1 MVDLIDTHTHLT
13 AAAFDEDRAEVIER
27 ARARGVRRMITIGAG
42 EGFESAEKAL
52 ALAAEHPDIWCS
64 VGVHPHDAAIPP
76 DRLRLAALA
85 AAPRVVAIGETGL
98 DFHYDFA
105 PREAQAAW
113 FRAQIGLAR
122 ELRKPIIVHCRLAAE
137 ECLAMLKAEHAAE
150 VGGVFHCFSE
160 SAEFAAR
167 LREINFLVSI
177 PGMVTFKRS
186 ENIRTAVR
194 GIPLDQL
201 MLETD
206 APYLAPEPFRGKRNE
221 TSFMVETARMVAS
234 LHDISLDELGRITT
248 VNAEKLFR
256 LGEMTS

>member
-1 MVDLIDTHTHLT
+1 
-13 AAAFDEDRAEVIER
+13 
-27 ARARGVRRMITIGAG
+27 
-42 EGFESAEKAL
+42 
-52 ALAAEHPDIWCS
+52 
-64 VGVHPHDAAIPP
+64 
-76 DRLRLAALA
+76 
-85 AAPRVVAIGETGL
+85 
-98 DFHYDFA
+98 
-105 PREAQAAW
+105 
-113 FRAQIGLAR
+113 
-122 ELRKPIIVHCRLAAE
+122 
-137 ECLAMLKAEHAAE
+137 MLKAEHAAA

-167 LREINFLVSI
+167 LRELNFLVSI

-201 MLETD
+201 LLETD
-206 APYLAPEPFRGKRNE
+206 APYLAPEPYRGKRNE

-248 VNAEKLFR
+248 GNAEKLFR